1 MAQDL
6 SGLYISQSFQNL
18 VQRSASGAFNVLATA
33 TGTEF
38 IPVSASYAISASKAD
53 SVVSASYAVSSSR
66 AVSAS
71 RADSALSA
79 SYALSASHAPDQNL
93 QSVLTAGNQANLG
106 FSVTGSTFLSGSLVT
121 GNGNNS
127 IS

>member
-1 MAQDL
+1 MAQDI

-38 IPVSASYAISASKAD
+38 IPVSASYSI
-53 SVVSASYAVSSSR
+53 SSSR

-71 RADSALSA
+71 RADTVLSA
-79 SYALSASHAPDQNL
+79 SYAESA
-93 QSVLTAGNQANLG
+93 
-106 FSVTGSTFLSGSLVT
+106 GS
-121 GNGNNS
+121 
-127 IS
+127 

>member
-38 IPVSASYAISASKAD
+38 IPVSASYAISSSHASDAD
-53 SVVSASYAVSSSR
+53 LATT
-66 AVSAS
+66 
-71 RADSALSA
+71 A
-79 SYALSASHAPDQNL
+79 SYALTASVALNVTPDNL
-93 QSVLTAGNQANLG
+93 QSVLHK
-106 FSVTGSTFLSGSLVT
+106 
-121 GNGNNS
+121 
-127 IS
+127 